1 MQKPFLNANKAR
13 ILLVNSN
20 ANLSTEADPCVF
32 SSIID
37 FDLELFISSWVW
49 ASKREPQNVQNERAD
64 FVLINLDR

>member
-1 MQKPFLNANKAR
+1 MFFEKTDLQNQQNCKTYFYANLTIMQKPFLNANKAR

-37 FDLELFISSWVW
+37 FDLELFISSWV
-49 ASKREPQNVQNERAD
+49 
-64 FVLINLDR
+64 